1 MFGSLEEDSF
11 LSQKV
16 RIKKKFFNEEINL
29 YHFFHHITKIY
40 PVNIIVCNEFIFFLV
55 KNEDFFN
62 VKIFLTKLRA
72 LLKDKK
78 ILVIRSE
85 TTLIKLLFS
94 FFPDTY
100 IHDIALHIVESTAE
114 ILITIYF
121 IIYEDRGIA
130 VGRGGKYIKVINYI
144 FENYI
149 VLEESDKN
157 PIKISCDIVNL

>member
-1 MFGSLEEDSF
+1 MYGSLEEDSF

-40 PVNIIVCNEFIFFLV
+40 PVNIIVCNEFIFFFV
-55 KNEDFFN
+55 KNEDYFDTRR
-62 VKIFLTKLRA
+62 FLTKIRAKLR
-72 LLKDKK
+72 DKK

-100 IHDIALHIVESTAE
+100 IHDIAIHIVESTSE
-114 ILITIYF
+114 IQITIYF
-121 IIYEDRGIA
+121 ILYEDRGIA
-130 VGRGGKYIKVINYI
+130 VGRGGKYIKLINYI
-144 FENYI
+144 FENYV
-149 VLEESDKN
+149 VLEEFDKN
-157 PIKISCDIVNL
+157 PIKISCDIINL

>member
-40 PVNIIVCNEFIFFLV
+40 PVNIIVCDEFIFFFV
-55 KNEDFFN
+55 KNEDYFN
-62 VKIFLTKLRA
+62 IKRFLIKIRAKL
-72 LLKDKK
+72 KNKK
-78 ILVIRSE
+78 ILFIRSE

-100 IHDIALHIVESTAE
+100 IHDIAIHIVESTAE

-121 IIYEDRGIA
+121 LLYEDRGIA
-130 VGRGGKYIKVINYI
+130 VGRGGKYIKVINQI
-144 FENYI
+144 FEDYV
-149 VLEESDKN
+149 VLEKFYKN
-157 PIKISCDIVNL
+157 PIKISCDTIHL

>member
-1 MFGSLEEDSF
+1 MNSSLEENSF

-16 RIKKKFFNEEINL
+16 RIKKKFFNKEINL

-40 PVNIIVCNEFIFFLV
+40 PVNIIVSNEFIFFLV
-55 KNEDFFN
+55 KNEDYFN
-62 VKIFLTKLRA
+62 VKRFLTKLRA
-72 LLKDKK
+72 LLKEKK
-78 ILVIRSE
+78 IIVIRSE

-100 IHDIALHIVESTAE
+100 IHDIALHIVESKAE

-121 IIYEDRGIA
+121 ILYEDRGIA

-144 FENYI
+144 FENYVI
-149 VLEESDKN
+149 LEEFDKN
-157 PIKISCDIVNL
+157 PIKISCEIINL